1 MESSPYLLE
10 VENLWKVFVE
20 KDSTLHMEDYLSG
33 STDVNGQVV
42 AVRDVSF
49 KLKQGESL

>member
-10 VENLWKVFVE
+10 VERLWKVFLE
-20 KDSTLHMEDYLSG
+20 KNSTLHMEDYLSG
-33 STDVNGQVV
+33 SDDVKGQVV

-49 KLKQGESL
+49 S